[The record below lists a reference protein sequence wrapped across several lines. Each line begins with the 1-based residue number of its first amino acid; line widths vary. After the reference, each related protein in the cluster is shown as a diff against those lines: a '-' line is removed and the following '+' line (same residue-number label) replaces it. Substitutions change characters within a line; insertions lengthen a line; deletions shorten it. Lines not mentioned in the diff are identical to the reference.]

1 MSGMSFVQHLPI
13 EEEDETGDL
22 FSNRATSVLNSMRA
36 FWFDAAVDKAC
47 VEIDGLLMTRGEEAA
62 ISSQT
67 IVEAAM
73 QFTVQSVFK
82 CTCQKSEVKCSSR
95 FKLESQKSD
104 DFIIHNISLLF
115 ILLSS
120 VWFGLALD
128 VHVMKGRS
136 VD

>member
-22 FSNRATSVLNSMRA
+22 FSNRATSLLNSIRA

-73 QFTVQSVFK
+73 QFTVQSV
-82 CTCQKSEVKCSSR
+82 C
-95 FKLESQKSD
+95 
-104 DFIIHNISLLF
+104 
-115 ILLSS
+115 
-120 VWFGLALD
+120 A
-128 VHVMKGRS
+128 
-136 VD
+136 